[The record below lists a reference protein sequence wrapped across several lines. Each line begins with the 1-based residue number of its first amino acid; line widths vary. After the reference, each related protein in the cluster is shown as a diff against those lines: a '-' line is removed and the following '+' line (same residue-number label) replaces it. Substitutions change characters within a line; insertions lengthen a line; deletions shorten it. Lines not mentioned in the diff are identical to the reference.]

1 MRYNYFAMKKLVLSV
16 LLLSSFL
23 QQLYSESRVNLDTI
37 NNRVIKLFKQE
48 SYSDCYNLAKDLYSL
63 SKDADDTI
71 LVFNSLYYMGFS
83 NQRMGNMEKA
93 IDYNMRA
100 YEVSQSLQRLDLQSS
115 ILNNI
120 GNVYMVNDEDSV
132 AAVYFEK
139 SIEIE
144 KNLGESRRSQLAV
157 RLGNVST
164 AYMKLGRCEDAIS
177 AAEEGLRIDKE
188 IGRPN
193 KIAIRL
199 NQLGDVYVACGRQQ
213 DAIQCEREAYSYFE
227 KAGSKYG
234 MSIVLHSLGEMY
246 EQDSNIDSAL
256 YYFHKSLGCAEII
269 DNKLLIQEISKSL
282 YNIYK
287 DTNPRLAI
295 DYYEQYVN
303 IKDSIFNE
311 KNQKMLNDFQVRYS
325 TREKDLEI
333 ELYKRDNQ
341 YHENVLRL
349 TMLLIFLLIITIIL
363 LVRNG
368 ISRKRRNAVLLEL
381 NNIKNRSIS
390 VLSHDLKN
398 PVIAQKMVLNHLYE
412 NYDEISDDDM
422 KMYIA
427 ALTDSVNSLEELL
440 VNMLEWTKFEM
451 KRMEYKPINFD
462 IRDICFNEVVTLFN
476 TIAQKKQITI
486 RECDVKL
493 DSYIVYSD
501 IRMISAVLRN
511 LISNALKF
519 SSDGKEVVICFVD
532 LDDKIKVVVKDCGVG
547 ISEDKVKLLLSG
559 KSFTTLGTKGEQG
572 SGIGMDLINKMLHQC
587 NSELNITSVLGEGS
601 EFSFV
606 LKKINDDKRNCC

>member
-1 MRYNYFAMKKLVLSV
+1 MKKLVLSV

-23 QQLYSESRVNLDTI
+23 QQLYSESLVNLDTI

-48 SYSDCYNLAKDLYSL
+48 NYSDCYNLAKDLYSL
-63 SKDADDTI
+63 SKDANDTI

-83 NQRMGNMEKA
+83 NQRMGNVEKA

-256 YYFHKSLGCAEII
+256 FFFHKSLECAEII

-363 LVRNG
+363 LIRNG

-412 NYDEISDDDM
+412 NYDEISDEDM

-462 IRDICFNEVVTLFN
+462 IRDICFNEVVPLFN

-501 IRMISAVLRN
+501 LRMISAVLRN

-532 LDDKIKVVVKDCGVG
+532 LGDKIKIVVKDYGVG
-547 ISEDKVKLLLSG
+547 LSEDKVKLLLSG

>member
-1 MRYNYFAMKKLVLSV
+1 MKRVVLFLISFVLVSQ
-16 LLLSSFL
+16 S
-23 QQLYSESRVNLDTI
+23 YSENYENLDTI
-37 NNRVIKLFKQE
+37 YNRVAKLFKQE
-48 SYSDCYNLAKDLYSL
+48 KYIECNDLAKCLYEKSIETT
-63 SKDADDTI
+63 DTV

-144 KNLGESRRSQLAV
+144 KNLGDSRRSQLAV

-199 NQLGDVYVACGRQQ
+199 NQLGDVYMACGRHQE
-213 DAIQCEREAYSYFE
+213 AIQCEREAYSYFE

-234 MSIVLHSLGEMY
+234 MSIVLHSLGKMY
-246 EQDSNIDSAL
+246 EQDCNIDSAL
-256 YYFHKSLGCAEII
+256 FNFHKSLECAEII

-287 DTNPRLAI
+287 DTNPRLAV

-363 LVRNG
+363 LIRNG
-368 ISRKRRNAVLLEL
+368 LSRKRRNAVLLEL

-462 IRDICFNEVVTLFN
+462 IRDICFNEVVPLFN

-501 IRMISAVLRN
+501 LRMISAVLRN

-547 ISEDKVKLLLSG
+547 LPEDKVKLLLSG

-587 NSELNITSVLGEGS
+587 NSELNIKSVVGEGS

>member
-1 MRYNYFAMKKLVLSV
+1 MKKLVLSV

-48 SYSDCYNLAKDLYSL
+48 SYLDCYNLAKDLYSL
-63 SKDADDTI
+63 SKDANDTI

-199 NQLGDVYVACGRQQ
+199 NQLGDVYMACGSLQ

-234 MSIVLHSLGEMY
+234 MSIVLHSLGKMY

-256 YYFHKSLGCAEII
+256 FYFHKSLECAEII

-287 DTNPRLAI
+287 DTNPRLAV

-363 LVRNG
+363 LIRNG
-368 ISRKRRNAVLLEL
+368 LSRKRRNAVLLEL

-462 IRDICFNEVVTLFN
+462 IRDICFNEVVPLFN

-501 IRMISAVLRN
+501 LRMISAVLRN

-547 ISEDKVKLLLSG
+547 IPEDKVKLLLSG

-587 NSELNITSVLGEGS
+587 NSELNIKSVVGEGS
-601 EFSFV
+601 EFSFE

>member
-1 MRYNYFAMKKLVLSV
+1 MKKLVLSV

-48 SYSDCYNLAKDLYSL
+48 SYLDCYNLAKDLYSL
-63 SKDADDTI
+63 SKDANDTI

-144 KNLGESRRSQLAV
+144 KKLGDSRRSQLAV

-256 YYFHKSLGCAEII
+256 FYFHKSLECAEII

-287 DTNPRLAI
+287 DTNPRLAV

-363 LVRNG
+363 LIRNG
-368 ISRKRRNAVLLEL
+368 LSRKRRNAVLLEL

-462 IRDICFNEVVTLFN
+462 IRDICFNEVVPLFN

-501 IRMISAVLRN
+501 LRMISAVLRN

-547 ISEDKVKLLLSG
+547 IPEDKVKLLLSG

>member
-1 MRYNYFAMKKLVLSV
+1 MKRLGF
-16 LLLSSFL
+16 LLLFIFIICSHLFA
-23 QQLYSESRVNLDTI
+23 ENLDTI

-63 SKDADDTI
+63 SKEADDTT

-120 GNVYMVNDEDSV
+120 GNVYMVNDEDSIAV
-132 AAVYFEK
+132 VYFEK

-199 NQLGDVYVACGRQQ
+199 NQLGDVYMACGRLQ
-213 DAIQCEREAYSYFE
+213 DAIQCERDAYSYFE

-256 YYFHKSLGCAEII
+256 FYFHKSLECAEII

-341 YHENVLRL
+341 YNENVLKL

-363 LVRNG
+363 LIRNG
-368 ISRKRRNAVLLEL
+368 LSRKRRNAVLLEL

-462 IRDICFNEVVTLFN
+462 IRDICFNEVVPLFS

-519 SSDGKEVVICFVD
+519 SPDGKEVVICFND
-532 LDDKIKVVVKDCGVG
+532 LGNKIKVVVKDYGVG
-547 ISEDKVKLLLSG
+547 IPEDKVKLLLSG

-587 NSELNITSVLGEGS
+587 NSELNIKSVVGEGS
-601 EFSFV
+601 EFSFE
-606 LKKINDDKRNCC
+606 LKKINDDKCNCC

>member
-1 MRYNYFAMKKLVLSV
+1 MKR
-16 LLLSSFL
+16 LLLSILLSL
-23 QQLYSESRVNLDTI
+23 SLVYHSRSENTEYLDSI
-37 NNRVIKLFKQE
+37 GNCVIDLFKQE
-48 SYSDCYNLAKDLYSL
+48 KYLDCYNLAKDLYSL
-63 SKDADDTI
+63 SKEADDTT

-93 IDYNMRA
+93 IDYNMQA

-139 SIEIE
+139 SIMIE
-144 KNLGESRRSQLAV
+144 KKLGESRRSQLAV

-164 AYMKLGRCEDAIS
+164 AYMKLGRCEDAVS

-199 NQLGDVYVACGRQQ
+199 NQLGDVYMACGRLQ
-213 DAIQCEREAYSYFE
+213 DAIECEREAYSYFE
-227 KAGSKYG
+227 EAGSKYG
-234 MSIVLHSLGEMY
+234 MSIVLHSLGELKY
-246 EQDSNIDSAL
+246 ETEQADSAII
-256 YYFHKSLGCAEII
+256 YYENALLLAKEI
-269 DNKLLIQEISKSL
+269 DNKLLIQKISKSL
-282 YNIYK
+282 YKVNKEI
-287 DTNPRLAI
+287 DPMLAI
-295 DYYEQYVN
+295 EYLEKH
-303 IKDSIFNE
+303 ISLKDSIFNE
-311 KNQKMLNDFQVRYS
+311 RNQQMLNDFRIKYS
-325 TREKDLEI
+325 TREKELEI
-333 ELYKRDNQ
+333 EIHKKRIEYDRQ
-341 YHENVLRL
+341 ILKL
-349 TMLLIFLLIITIIL
+349 TSLTIIL
-363 LVRNG
+363 LIIALVLLIING
-368 ISRKRRNAVLLEL
+368 LSRKRRNAVLLEL

-462 IRDICFNEVVTLFN
+462 IRDICFNEVVPLFN

-519 SSDGKEVVICFVD
+519 SSDGKEVVICFND
-532 LDDKIKVVVKDCGVG
+532 LGNKIKVVVKDYGVG
-547 ISEDKVKLLLSG
+547 IPEDKVKLLLSG

-587 NSELNITSVLGEGS
+587 NSELNIKSVVGEGS
-601 EFSFV
+601 EFSFE
-606 LKKINDDKRNCC
+606 LKKINDDKCNCC

>member
-1 MRYNYFAMKKLVLSV
+1 MKKLILSIF
-16 LLLSSFL
+16 LLSLFIH
-23 QQLYSESRVNLDTI
+23 YSRSENTEYLDSI
-37 NNRVIKLFKQE
+37 SNCVIDLFKQE
-48 SYSDCYNLAKDLYSL
+48 KYLDCYNLAKDLYSL
-63 SKDADDTI
+63 SKEADDTT

-144 KNLGESRRSQLAV
+144 KNLGDSRRSQLAS
-157 RLGNVST
+157 RLGNIST

-177 AAEEGLRIDKE
+177 AAEEGLRIDKKV
-188 IGRPN
+188 GRPN

-199 NQLGDVYVACGRQQ
+199 NQLGNVYMNCGQLQ
-213 DAIQCEREAYSYFE
+213 DAIRCEREAYSYFE

-256 YYFHKSLGCAEII
+256 YYFHKSLECAEII

-287 DTNPRLAI
+287 DINPRLAI

-363 LVRNG
+363 LIRNG
-368 ISRKRRNAVLLEL
+368 LSRKRRNAVLLEL

-462 IRDICFNEVVTLFN
+462 IRDICFNEVVPLFN

-501 IRMISAVLRN
+501 LRMISAVLRN

-547 ISEDKVKLLLSG
+547 IPEDKVKLLLSG

-587 NSELNITSVLGEGS
+587 NSELNIKSVVGEGS
-601 EFSFV
+601 EFSFE
-606 LKKINDDKRNCC
+606 LKK

>member
-23 QQLYSESRVNLDTI
+23 QQLYSESLVNLDTI

-48 SYSDCYNLAKDLYSL
+48 SYLDCYNLAKDLYSL
-63 SKDADDTI
+63 SKDANDTI

-93 IDYNMRA
+93 IDYNMQA

-164 AYMKLGRCEDAIS
+164 AYMKLGRCEDAVS

-256 YYFHKSLGCAEII
+256 FYFHKSLECAEII

-311 KNQKMLNDFQVRYS
+311 KNQKMLNDFQIRYS

-363 LVRNG
+363 LIRNG
-368 ISRKRRNAVLLEL
+368 LSRKRRNAVLLEL

-462 IRDICFNEVVTLFN
+462 IRDICFNEVVPLFN

-501 IRMISAVLRN
+501 LRMISAVLRN

-519 SSDGKEVVICFVD
+519 SSEGKEVVICFND
-532 LDDKIKVVVKDCGVG
+532 LGNKIKVVVKDYGVG
-547 ISEDKVKLLLSG
+547 IPEDKVKLLLSG

-587 NSELNITSVLGEGS
+587 NSVLNIKSVVGEGS
-601 EFSFV
+601 EFSFE

>member
-1 MRYNYFAMKKLVLSV
+1 MKRVVLFLISFVLVSQ
-16 LLLSSFL
+16 S
-23 QQLYSESRVNLDTI
+23 YSENYENLDTI
-37 NNRVIKLFKQE
+37 YNRVAKLFKQE
-48 SYSDCYNLAKDLYSL
+48 KYIECNDLAKCLYEKSIETT
-63 SKDADDTI
+63 DTV

-144 KNLGESRRSQLAV
+144 KNLGDSRRSQLAV

-199 NQLGDVYVACGRQQ
+199 NQLGDVYMACGRHQE
-213 DAIQCEREAYSYFE
+213 AIQCEREAYSYFE

-234 MSIVLHSLGEMY
+234 MSIVLHSLGKMY
-246 EQDSNIDSAL
+246 EQDCNIDSAL
-256 YYFHKSLGCAEII
+256 FNFHKSLECAEII

-287 DTNPRLAI
+287 DTNPRLAV

-363 LVRNG
+363 LIRNG
-368 ISRKRRNAVLLEL
+368 LSRKRRNAVLLEL

-462 IRDICFNEVVTLFN
+462 IRDICFNEVVPLFN

-501 IRMISAVLRN
+501 LRMISAVLRN

-519 SSDGKEVVICFVD
+519 SSNGKEVVICFND
-532 LDDKIKVVVKDCGVG
+532 LGNKIKIVVKDYGVG
-547 ISEDKVKLLLSG
+547 IPEDKVKLLLSG

>member
-1 MRYNYFAMKKLVLSV
+1 MKKLVLSV

-63 SKDADDTI
+63 SKDANDTI

-144 KNLGESRRSQLAV
+144 KKLGDSRRSQLAV

-234 MSIVLHSLGEMY
+234 MSIVLHSLGKMY
-246 EQDSNIDSAL
+246 EQDGNIDSAL
-256 YYFHKSLGCAEII
+256 FYFHKSLECAEII

-287 DTNPRLAI
+287 DTNPRLAV

-462 IRDICFNEVVTLFN
+462 IRDICFNEVVPLFN

-501 IRMISAVLRN
+501 LRMISAVLRN

-532 LDDKIKVVVKDCGVG
+532 LDDKIKVIVKDYGVG
-547 ISEDKVKLLLSG
+547 IPEDKVKLLLSG

>member
-1 MRYNYFAMKKLVLSV
+1 MKKLVLSV

-23 QQLYSESRVNLDTI
+23 QQLYSESLVNLDTI

-48 SYSDCYNLAKDLYSL
+48 SYLDCYNLAKDLYSL
-63 SKDADDTI
+63 SKDANDTI

-93 IDYNMRA
+93 IDYNMQA

-164 AYMKLGRCEDAIS
+164 AYMKLGRCEDAVS

-256 YYFHKSLGCAEII
+256 FYFHKSLECAEII

-311 KNQKMLNDFQVRYS
+311 KNQKMLNDFQIRYS

-363 LVRNG
+363 LIRNG
-368 ISRKRRNAVLLEL
+368 LSRKRRNAVLLEL

-462 IRDICFNEVVTLFN
+462 IRDICFNEVVPLFN

-501 IRMISAVLRN
+501 LRMISAVLRN

-519 SSDGKEVVICFVD
+519 SSEGKEVVICFND
-532 LDDKIKVVVKDCGVG
+532 LGNKIKVVVKDYGVG
-547 ISEDKVKLLLSG
+547 IPEDKVKLLLSG

-587 NSELNITSVLGEGS
+587 NSVLNIKSVVGEGS
-601 EFSFV
+601 EFSFE

>member
-1 MRYNYFAMKKLVLSV
+1 MRYNYIAMKKLVLSV

-23 QQLYSESRVNLDTI
+23 QQLYSESLVNLDTI

-48 SYSDCYNLAKDLYSL
+48 NYSDCYNLAKDLYSL
-63 SKDADDTI
+63 SKDANDTI

-100 YEVSQSLQRLDLQSS
+100 YEVSQSLHRLDLQSS

-164 AYMKLGRCEDAIS
+164 AYMKLGRCEDAVS

-188 IGRPN
+188 VGRPN

-199 NQLGDVYVACGRQQ
+199 NQLGDVYMACGRRQ

-256 YYFHKSLGCAEII
+256 FYFHKSLECAEII

-363 LVRNG
+363 LIRNG
-368 ISRKRRNAVLLEL
+368 LSRKRRNAVLLEL

-462 IRDICFNEVVTLFN
+462 IRDICFNEVVPLFN

-501 IRMISAVLRN
+501 LRMISAVLRN

-519 SSDGKEVVICFVD
+519 SSEGKEVVICFVD
-532 LDDKIKVVVKDCGVG
+532 LGDKIKVVVKDCGVG
-547 ISEDKVKLLLSG
+547 LSEDKVKLLLSG

-572 SGIGMDLINKMLHQC
+572 SGIGMDLVNKMLHQC

-601 EFSFV
+601 EFSFE
-606 LKKINDDKRNCC
+606 LKNKR

>member
-1 MRYNYFAMKKLVLSV
+1 MKKLVLSV

-48 SYSDCYNLAKDLYSL
+48 SYLDCYNLAKDLYSL
-63 SKDADDTI
+63 SKDANDTI

-144 KNLGESRRSQLAV
+144 KNLGDSRRSQLAS
-157 RLGNVST
+157 RLGNIST
-164 AYMKLGRCEDAIS
+164 AYMKLGRCEDAIF

-199 NQLGDVYVACGRQQ
+199 NQLGDVYVACGRRQ

-234 MSIVLHSLGEMY
+234 MSIVLHSLGKMY

-256 YYFHKSLGCAEII
+256 FYFHKSLECAEII

-287 DTNPRLAI
+287 DTNPRLAV

-363 LVRNG
+363 LIRNG
-368 ISRKRRNAVLLEL
+368 LSRKRRNAVLLEL

-462 IRDICFNEVVTLFN
+462 IRDICFNEVVPLFN

-501 IRMISAVLRN
+501 LRMISAVLRN

-532 LDDKIKVVVKDCGVG
+532 LGNKIKVVVKDYGVG
-547 ISEDKVKLLLSG
+547 IPEDKVKLLLSG
-559 KSFTTLGTKGEQG
+559 KSFTTLGTKGEHG

-587 NSELNITSVLGEGS
+587 NSELNIKSVVGEGS
-601 EFSFV
+601 EFSFE

>member
-1 MRYNYFAMKKLVLSV
+1 MKKLVLSV

-23 QQLYSESRVNLDTI
+23 QQLYSESLVNLDTI

-48 SYSDCYNLAKDLYSL
+48 NYSDCYNLAKDLYSL
-63 SKDADDTI
+63 SKDANDTI

-256 YYFHKSLGCAEII
+256 FFFHKSLECAEII

-363 LVRNG
+363 LIRNG
-368 ISRKRRNAVLLEL
+368 LSRKRRNAVLLEL

-412 NYDEISDDDM
+412 NYDEISDEDM

-462 IRDICFNEVVTLFN
+462 IRDICFNEVVPLFN

-501 IRMISAVLRN
+501 LRMISAVLRN

-532 LDDKIKVVVKDCGVG
+532 LGDKIKIVVKDYGVG
-547 ISEDKVKLLLSG
+547 LSEDKVKLLLSG

>member
-1 MRYNYFAMKKLVLSV
+1 MKKLVLSV

>member
-1 MRYNYFAMKKLVLSV
+1 MKRVVLFLISFVLVSQ
-16 LLLSSFL
+16 S
-23 QQLYSESRVNLDTI
+23 YSENYENLDTI
-37 NNRVIKLFKQE
+37 FNRVAKLFKQE
-48 SYSDCYNLAKDLYSL
+48 KYLECNDLAKCLYEKSIETT
-63 SKDADDTI
+63 DTV

-93 IDYNMRA
+93 IDYNMQA

-144 KNLGESRRSQLAV
+144 KNLGDSRRSQLAS
-157 RLGNVST
+157 RLGNIST
-164 AYMKLGRCEDAIS
+164 AYMKLGRCEDAIF

-199 NQLGDVYVACGRQQ
+199 NQLGDVYMACGRQQ

-234 MSIVLHSLGEMY
+234 MSIVLHSLGKMY

-256 YYFHKSLGCAEII
+256 FYFHKSLECAEII

-287 DTNPRLAI
+287 DTNPRLAV

-363 LVRNG
+363 LIRNG
-368 ISRKRRNAVLLEL
+368 LSRKRRNAVLLEL

-462 IRDICFNEVVTLFN
+462 IRDICFNEVVPLFN

-511 LISNALKF
+511 LVSNALKF
-519 SSDGKEVVICFVD
+519 SFDGKEVVICFND
-532 LDDKIKVVVKDCGVG
+532 LGDKIKVVVKDYGVG
-547 ISEDKVKLLLSG
+547 LPEDKVKLLLSG

-587 NSELNITSVLGEGS
+587 NSELNIKSVVGEGS
-601 EFSFV
+601 EFSFE
-606 LKKINDDKRNCC
+606 LKK

>member
-1 MRYNYFAMKKLVLSV
+1 MKKLVLSV

-63 SKDADDTI
+63 SKDANDTI

-83 NQRMGNMEKA
+83 NQRMGNVEKA

-193 KIAIRL
+193 KIAIRM

-227 KAGSKYG
+227 KAGSK
-234 MSIVLHSLGEMY
+234 
-246 EQDSNIDSAL
+246 
-256 YYFHKSLGCAEII
+256 
-269 DNKLLIQEISKSL
+269 
-282 YNIYK
+282 
-287 DTNPRLAI
+287 
-295 DYYEQYVN
+295 
-303 IKDSIFNE
+303 
-311 KNQKMLNDFQVRYS
+311 
-325 TREKDLEI
+325 
-333 ELYKRDNQ
+333 
-341 YHENVLRL
+341 
-349 TMLLIFLLIITIIL
+349 
-363 LVRNG
+363 
-368 ISRKRRNAVLLEL
+368 
-381 NNIKNRSIS
+381 
-390 VLSHDLKN
+390 
-398 PVIAQKMVLNHLYE
+398 
-412 NYDEISDDDM
+412 
-422 KMYIA
+422 
-427 ALTDSVNSLEELL
+427 
-440 VNMLEWTKFEM
+440 
-451 KRMEYKPINFD
+451 
-462 IRDICFNEVVTLFN
+462 
-476 TIAQKKQITI
+476 
-486 RECDVKL
+486 
-493 DSYIVYSD
+493 
-501 IRMISAVLRN
+501 
-511 LISNALKF
+511 
-519 SSDGKEVVICFVD
+519 
-532 LDDKIKVVVKDCGVG
+532 
-547 ISEDKVKLLLSG
+547 
-559 KSFTTLGTKGEQG
+559 
-572 SGIGMDLINKMLHQC
+572 
-587 NSELNITSVLGEGS
+587 
-601 EFSFV
+601 
-606 LKKINDDKRNCC
+606 

>member
-1 MRYNYFAMKKLVLSV
+1 MKKLVL
-16 LLLSSFL
+16 LLILFFMA
-23 QQLYSESRVNLDTI
+23 LYSYSENSENLDTI
-37 NNRVIKLFKQE
+37 FNRVAKLFKQE
-48 SYSDCYNLAKDLYSL
+48 KYLECNDLAKCLYEKSIETT
-63 SKDADDTI
+63 DTV

-144 KNLGESRRSQLAV
+144 KNLGDSRRSQLAV

-164 AYMKLGRCEDAIS
+164 AYIKLGRCEDAIS
-177 AAEEGLRIDKE
+177 AVEEGLRIDKE
-188 IGRPN
+188 VGRPN

-199 NQLGDVYVACGRQQ
+199 NQLGNVYMKCGQLQ
-213 DAIQCEREAYSYFE
+213 EAIRCEREAYSYFE

-256 YYFHKSLGCAEII
+256 FYFHKSLECAEII

-287 DTNPRLAI
+287 DTNPRLAV

-311 KNQKMLNDFQVRYS
+311 KKQKMLNDFQVRYS

-341 YHENVLRL
+341 YHENVLKL

-363 LVRNG
+363 LIING
-368 ISRKRRNAVLLEL
+368 LSRKRRNAVLLEL

-462 IRDICFNEVVTLFN
+462 IRDICFNEVVPLFN

-486 RECDVKL
+486 RECNVKL

-547 ISEDKVKLLLSG
+547 IPEDKVKLLLSG
-559 KSFTTLGTKGEQG
+559 KSFTTLGTNGEQG

-587 NSELNITSVLGEGS
+587 NSELNIKSVVGEGS
-601 EFSFV
+601 EFSFE
-606 LKKINDDKRNCC
+606 LKK

>member
-1 MRYNYFAMKKLVLSV
+1 MKRLGF
-16 LLLSSFL
+16 LLLFIFIIC
-23 QQLYSESRVNLDTI
+23 SRLFAENLDTI

-63 SKDADDTI
+63 SKESDDTT

-120 GNVYMVNDEDSV
+120 GNIYMVNDEDSIAV
-132 AAVYFEK
+132 VYFEK
-139 SIEIE
+139 SVEIE

-213 DAIQCEREAYSYFE
+213 DAIQCEREAYSYFD
-227 KAGSKYG
+227 KAGSRYG
-234 MSIVLHSLGEMY
+234 MSIVLHSLGKMY
-246 EQDSNIDSAL
+246 EKDSNIDSAL
-256 YYFHKSLGCAEII
+256 YYFHKSLECAEII

-287 DTNPRLAI
+287 DTNPRLAV

-363 LVRNG
+363 LIRNG

-462 IRDICFNEVVTLFN
+462 IRDICFNEVVPLFS

-519 SSDGKEVVICFVD
+519 SSDGKEVVICFND
-532 LDDKIKVVVKDCGVG
+532 LGNKIKVVVKDYGVG
-547 ISEDKVKLLLSG
+547 LPEDKVKLLLSG

>member
-1 MRYNYFAMKKLVLSV
+1 MKKLVLSV

-23 QQLYSESRVNLDTI
+23 QQLYSESLVNLDTI

-48 SYSDCYNLAKDLYSL
+48 NYSDCYNLAKDLYSL
-63 SKDADDTI
+63 SKDANDTI

-100 YEVSQSLQRLDLQSS
+100 YEVSQSLHRLDLQSS

-164 AYMKLGRCEDAIS
+164 AYMKLGRCEDAVS

-188 IGRPN
+188 VGRPN

-199 NQLGDVYVACGRQQ
+199 NQLGDVYMACGRQQ

-234 MSIVLHSLGEMY
+234 MSIVLHSLGKMY

-256 YYFHKSLGCAEII
+256 YYFHKSLECAEII

-311 KNQKMLNDFQVRYS
+311 KNQNMLNDFQVRYS

-341 YHENVLRL
+341 YHENVLKL

-363 LVRNG
+363 LIING
-368 ISRKRRNAVLLEL
+368 LSRKRRNAVLLEL

-462 IRDICFNEVVTLFN
+462 IRDICFNEVVPLFN

-501 IRMISAVLRN
+501 LRMISAVLRN

-532 LDDKIKVVVKDCGVG
+532 LDDKIKVVVKDYGVG
-547 ISEDKVKLLLSG
+547 IPEDKVKLLLSG

-587 NSELNITSVLGEGS
+587 NSELNIKSVVGEGS
-601 EFSFV
+601 EFYFV

>member
-1 MRYNYFAMKKLVLSV
+1 MKR
-16 LLLSSFL
+16 LLLSILLSL
-23 QQLYSESRVNLDTI
+23 SLVYHSRSENTEYLDSI
-37 NNRVIKLFKQE
+37 GNCVIDLFKQE
-48 SYSDCYNLAKDLYSL
+48 KYLDCYNLAKDLYSL
-63 SKDADDTI
+63 SIEADDTT

-93 IDYNMRA
+93 IDYNMQA

-139 SIEIE
+139 SIMIE
-144 KNLGESRRSQLAV
+144 KKLGESRSSQLAV

-199 NQLGDVYVACGRQQ
+199 NQLGDVYMACGRLQ
-213 DAIQCEREAYSYFE
+213 DAIECEREAYSYFE
-227 KAGSKYG
+227 EAGSKYG
-234 MSIVLHSLGEMY
+234 MSIVLHSLGELKY
-246 EQDSNIDSAL
+246 ETEQADSAII
-256 YYFHKSLGCAEII
+256 YYENALLLAKEI
-269 DNKLLIQEISKSL
+269 DNKLLIQKISKSL
-282 YNIYK
+282 YKVNKEI
-287 DTNPRLAI
+287 DPMLAI
-295 DYYEQYVN
+295 EYLEKH
-303 IKDSIFNE
+303 ISLKDSIFNE
-311 KNQKMLNDFQVRYS
+311 RNQQMLNDFRIKYS
-325 TREKDLEI
+325 TREKELEI
-333 ELYKRDNQ
+333 EIHKKRIEYD
-341 YHENVLRL
+341 RL
-349 TMLLIFLLIITIIL
+349 ILKLTSLTIIL
-363 LVRNG
+363 LIIALVLLIING
-368 ISRKRRNAVLLEL
+368 LSRKRRNAVLLEL

-422 KMYIA
+422 KMYVA

-451 KRMEYKPINFD
+451 KRMDYKPINFD
-462 IRDICFNEVVTLFN
+462 IRDICFNEVVPLFS

-511 LISNALKF
+511 LVSNALKF
-519 SSDGKEVVICFVD
+519 SPDGKEVVICFND
-532 LDDKIKVVVKDCGVG
+532 LGDKIKVVVKDYGVG
-547 ISEDKVKLLLSG
+547 IPEDKVKLLLSG
-559 KSFTTLGTKGEQG
+559 KSFTTLGTNGEQG

-587 NSELNITSVLGEGS
+587 NSELNIKSVVGEGS
-601 EFSFV
+601 EFSFE
-606 LKKINDDKRNCC
+606 LKK

>member
-1 MRYNYFAMKKLVLSV
+1 MKKLILSIFF
-16 LLLSSFL
+16 LSLFIH
-23 QQLYSESRVNLDTI
+23 YSRSENTEYLDSI
-37 NNRVIKLFKQE
+37 GNCVIDLFKQE
-48 SYSDCYNLAKDLYSL
+48 KYLDCYNLAKDLYSL
-63 SKDADDTI
+63 SKEADDTT

-93 IDYNMRA
+93 IDYNMQA
-100 YEVSQSLQRLDLQSS
+100 YEVSQSLHRLDLQSS

-199 NQLGDVYVACGRQQ
+199 NQLGDVYMACGRLQ
-213 DAIQCEREAYSYFE
+213 DAIECEREAYSYFE
-227 KAGSKYG
+227 EAGSKYG
-234 MSIVLHSLGEMY
+234 MSIVLHSLGELKY
-246 EQDSNIDSAL
+246 ETEQADSAII
-256 YYFHKSLGCAEII
+256 YYENALLLAKEI
-269 DNKLLIQEISKSL
+269 DNKLLIQKISKSL
-282 YNIYK
+282 YKVNKEI
-287 DTNPRLAI
+287 DPMLAI
-295 DYYEQYVN
+295 EYLEKH
-303 IKDSIFNE
+303 ISLKDSIFNE
-311 KNQKMLNDFQVRYS
+311 RNQQMLNDFRIKYS
-325 TREKDLEI
+325 TREKELEVEIHKKRI
-333 ELYKRDNQ
+333 EYDRQILK
-341 YHENVLRL
+341 L
-349 TMLLIFLLIITIIL
+349 TSLTIIL
-363 LVRNG
+363 LIIALVLLIING
-368 ISRKRRNAVLLEL
+368 LSRKRRNAVLLEL

-462 IRDICFNEVVTLFN
+462 IRDICFNEVVPLFN

-511 LISNALKF
+511 LVSNALKF
-519 SSDGKEVVICFVD
+519 SPDGKEVVICFND
-532 LDDKIKVVVKDCGVG
+532 LGNKIKVVVKDYGVG
-547 ISEDKVKLLLSG
+547 IPEDKVKLLLSG

-587 NSELNITSVLGEGS
+587 NSELNIKSVVGEGS
-601 EFSFV
+601 EFSFE
-606 LKKINDDKRNCC
+606 LKKINDDKCNCC

>member
-48 SYSDCYNLAKDLYSL
+48 NYSDCYNLAKDLYSL
-63 SKDADDTI
+63 SKDANDTI

-100 YEVSQSLQRLDLQSS
+100 YEVSQSLHRLDLQSS

-164 AYMKLGRCEDAIS
+164 AYMKLGRCEDAVS

-188 IGRPN
+188 VGRPN

-199 NQLGDVYVACGRQQ
+199 NQLGDVYMACGRQQ
-213 DAIQCEREAYSYFE
+213 DAIQCERLAYSYFE

-234 MSIVLHSLGEMY
+234 MSIVLHSLGEMKY
-246 EQDSNIDSAL
+246 ETEQADSAII
-256 YYFHKSLGCAEII
+256 YYENALRLAKEI
-269 DNKLLIQEISKSL
+269 DNKLLRHKISKSL
-282 YNIYK
+282 YIVNKEI
-287 DTNPRLAI
+287 DPLLAI
-295 DYYEQYVN
+295 EYLEKY
-303 IKDSIFNE
+303 IALKDSIFND
-311 KNQKMLNDFQVRYS
+311 KNQQMLNDFRIKYS
-325 TREKDLEI
+325 TREKELEI
-333 ELYKRDNQ
+333 EIHKKRIEYD
-341 YHENVLRL
+341 RL
-349 TMLLIFLLIITIIL
+349 ILKFTSLTIIL
-363 LVRNG
+363 LIVALVLLIING
-368 ISRKRRNAVLLEL
+368 LSRKRRNAVLLEL

-462 IRDICFNEVVTLFN
+462 IRDICFNEVVPLFN

-501 IRMISAVLRN
+501 LRMISAVLRN

-532 LDDKIKVVVKDCGVG
+532 LGDKIKIVVKDCGVG
-547 ISEDKVKLLLSG
+547 LSEDKVKLLLSG

>member
-1 MRYNYFAMKKLVLSV
+1 MRYNYIAMKKLVLSV

-23 QQLYSESRVNLDTI
+23 QQLYSESLVNLDTI

-48 SYSDCYNLAKDLYSL
+48 NYSDCYNLAKDLYSL
-63 SKDADDTI
+63 SKDANDTI

-246 EQDSNIDSAL
+246 EQDSNIDSDL
-256 YYFHKSLGCAEII
+256 FFFHKSLECAEII

-363 LVRNG
+363 LIRNG

-412 NYDEISDDDM
+412 NYDEISDEDM

-462 IRDICFNEVVTLFN
+462 IRDICFNEVVPLFN

-501 IRMISAVLRN
+501 LRMISAVLRN

-532 LDDKIKVVVKDCGVG
+532 LGDKIKIVVKDYGVG
-547 ISEDKVKLLLSG
+547 LSEDKVKLLLSG

>member
-1 MRYNYFAMKKLVLSV
+1 MRYNYIAMKKLVLSV

-23 QQLYSESRVNLDTI
+23 QQLYSESLVNLDTI

-48 SYSDCYNLAKDLYSL
+48 NYSDCYNLAKDLYSL
-63 SKDADDTI
+63 SKDANDTI

-199 NQLGDVYVACGRQQ
+199 NQLGDVYMACGRQQ
-213 DAIQCEREAYSYFE
+213 EAIQCEREAYSYFE

-256 YYFHKSLGCAEII
+256 FYFHKSLGCAEII

-287 DTNPRLAI
+287 DTNPRLSI

-363 LVRNG
+363 LIRNG
-368 ISRKRRNAVLLEL
+368 LSRKRRNAVLLEL

-412 NYDEISDDDM
+412 NYDEINDDDM

-462 IRDICFNEVVTLFN
+462 IRDICFNEVVPLFN

-501 IRMISAVLRN
+501 LRMISAVLRN

-519 SSDGKEVVICFVD
+519 SSEGKEVVICFVD
-532 LDDKIKVVVKDCGVG
+532 LGDKIKVVVKDCGVG
-547 ISEDKVKLLLSG
+547 LSEDKVKLLLSG

-572 SGIGMDLINKMLHQC
+572 SGIGMDLVNKMLHQC

-601 EFSFV
+601 EFSFE
-606 LKKINDDKRNCC
+606 LKNKR

>member
-1 MRYNYFAMKKLVLSV
+1 MKKLVLSV

-23 QQLYSESRVNLDTI
+23 QQLYSESLVNLDTI

-48 SYSDCYNLAKDLYSL
+48 SYLDCYNLAKDLYSL
-63 SKDADDTI
+63 SKDANDTI

-164 AYMKLGRCEDAIS
+164 AYMKLGRCEDAVS

-188 IGRPN
+188 VGRPN

-199 NQLGDVYVACGRQQ
+199 NQLGDVYMACGRQQ

-256 YYFHKSLGCAEII
+256 FYFHKSLGCAEII

-287 DTNPRLAI
+287 DTNPRLAV

-363 LVRNG
+363 LIRNG
-368 ISRKRRNAVLLEL
+368 LSRKRRNAVLLEL

-462 IRDICFNEVVTLFN
+462 IRDVCFNEVVPLFN

-501 IRMISAVLRN
+501 LRMISAVLRN

-547 ISEDKVKLLLSG
+547 IPEDKVKLLLSG

-587 NSELNITSVLGEGS
+587 NSELNIMSVLGEGS

>member
-1 MRYNYFAMKKLVLSV
+1 MKKLVLSV

-37 NNRVIKLFKQE
+37 NNRVIKFFKQE
-48 SYSDCYNLAKDLYSL
+48 SYLDCYNLAKDLYSL
-63 SKDADDTI
+63 SKDANDTI

-100 YEVSQSLQRLDLQSS
+100 YEVSQLLQRLDLQSS

-144 KNLGESRRSQLAV
+144 KKLGDSRRSQLAV

-227 KAGSKYG
+227 KSGSKYG
-234 MSIVLHSLGEMY
+234 MSIVLHSLGKMY
-246 EQDSNIDSAL
+246 EQDSNIDSSL
-256 YYFHKSLGCAEII
+256 FYFHKSLECAEII

-287 DTNPRLAI
+287 DINPRLAI

-363 LVRNG
+363 LIRNG
-368 ISRKRRNAVLLEL
+368 LSRKRRNAVLLEL

-462 IRDICFNEVVTLFN
+462 IRDICFNEVVPLFN

-501 IRMISAVLRN
+501 LRMISAVLRN

-519 SSDGKEVVICFVD
+519 SSDSKEVVICFVD

-547 ISEDKVKLLLSG
+547 IPEDKVKLLLSG

-587 NSELNITSVLGEGS
+587 NSELNITSVVGEGS

-606 LKKINDDKRNCC
+606 LKK

>member
-1 MRYNYFAMKKLVLSV
+1 MKKLVLSV

-23 QQLYSESRVNLDTI
+23 QQLYSESLVNLDTI

-48 SYSDCYNLAKDLYSL
+48 NYSDCYNLAKDLYSL
-63 SKDADDTI
+63 SKDANDTI

-144 KNLGESRRSQLAV
+144 KNLGDSRRSQLAV

-256 YYFHKSLGCAEII
+256 FFFHKSLECAEII

-287 DTNPRLAI
+287 DTNPRLAV

-363 LVRNG
+363 LIRNG

-462 IRDICFNEVVTLFN
+462 IRDICFNEVVPLFN

-501 IRMISAVLRN
+501 LRMISAVLRN

-532 LDDKIKVVVKDCGVG
+532 LGDKIKIVVKDYGVG
-547 ISEDKVKLLLSG
+547 LSEDKVKLLLSG

-601 EFSFV
+601 EFSFE

>member
-1 MRYNYFAMKKLVLSV
+1 MRYNYIAMKKLVLSV

-23 QQLYSESRVNLDTI
+23 QQLYSESLVNLDTI

-48 SYSDCYNLAKDLYSL
+48 NYSDCYNLAKDLYSL
-63 SKDADDTI
+63 SKDANDTI

-256 YYFHKSLGCAEII
+256 FFFHKSLECAEII

-363 LVRNG
+363 LIRNG

-412 NYDEISDDDM
+412 NYDEISDEDM

-462 IRDICFNEVVTLFN
+462 IRDICFNEVVPLFN

-501 IRMISAVLRN
+501 LRMISAVLRN

-532 LDDKIKVVVKDCGVG
+532 LGDKIKIVVKDYGVG
-547 ISEDKVKLLLSG
+547 LSEDKVKLLLSG

>member
-1 MRYNYFAMKKLVLSV
+1 MRYNYIAMKKLVLSV

-23 QQLYSESRVNLDTI
+23 QQLYSESLVNLDTI

-48 SYSDCYNLAKDLYSL
+48 NYSDCYNLAKDLYSL
-63 SKDADDTI
+63 SKDANDTI

-100 YEVSQSLQRLDLQSS
+100 YEVSQSLHRLDLQSS

-164 AYMKLGRCEDAIS
+164 AYMKLGRCEDAVS

-188 IGRPN
+188 VGRPN

-199 NQLGDVYVACGRQQ
+199 NQLGDVYMACGRQQ
-213 DAIQCEREAYSYFE
+213 EAIQCEREAYSYFE

-256 YYFHKSLGCAEII
+256 FYFHKSLECAEII

-287 DTNPRLAI
+287 DTNPRLAV

-311 KNQKMLNDFQVRYS
+311 KNQKMLNDFRIKYS

-462 IRDICFNEVVTLFN
+462 IRDICFNEVVPLFN

-501 IRMISAVLRN
+501 LRMISAVLRN

-547 ISEDKVKLLLSG
+547 IPEDKVKLLLSG

-587 NSELNITSVLGEGS
+587 NSELNIMSVLGEGS

>member
-1 MRYNYFAMKKLVLSV
+1 MKKLVL
-16 LLLSSFL
+16 LLILFFMA
-23 QQLYSESRVNLDTI
+23 LYSYSENSDNLDTI
-37 NNRVIKLFKQE
+37 FNRVAKLFKQE
-48 SYSDCYNLAKDLYSL
+48 KYLECNDLAKCLYEKSIETT
-63 SKDADDTI
+63 DTV

-144 KNLGESRRSQLAV
+144 KNLGDSRRSQLAS
-157 RLGNVST
+157 RLGNIST
-164 AYMKLGRCEDAIS
+164 AYMKLGRCEDAVY

-188 IGRPN
+188 VGRPN

-199 NQLGDVYVACGRQQ
+199 NQLGDVYMACGRQQ

-234 MSIVLHSLGEMY
+234 MSIVLHSLGKMY

-256 YYFHKSLGCAEII
+256 YYFHKSLECAEII

-287 DTNPRLAI
+287 DTNPRLAV

-363 LVRNG
+363 LIRNG
-368 ISRKRRNAVLLEL
+368 LSRKRRNAVLLEL

-462 IRDICFNEVVTLFN
+462 IRDICFNEVVPLFN

-501 IRMISAVLRN
+501 LRMISAVLRN

-547 ISEDKVKLLLSG
+547 LPEDKVKLLLSG

-587 NSELNITSVLGEGS
+587 NSELNITSVLGKGS

>member
-1 MRYNYFAMKKLVLSV
+1 MKRLGF
-16 LLLSSFL
+16 LLLFIFIICSHLFA
-23 QQLYSESRVNLDTI
+23 ENLDTI

-63 SKDADDTI
+63 SKEADDTT

-120 GNVYMVNDEDSV
+120 GNVYMVNDEDSIAV
-132 AAVYFEK
+132 VYFEK

-199 NQLGDVYVACGRQQ
+199 NQLGDVYMACGRRQE
-213 DAIQCEREAYSYFE
+213 AIQCEREAYSYFE

-234 MSIVLHSLGEMY
+234 MSIVLHSLGEMKY
-246 EQDSNIDSAL
+246 ETEQADSAII
-256 YYFHKSLGCAEII
+256 YYENALRLAKEI
-269 DNKLLIQEISKSL
+269 DNKLLRHKISKSL
-282 YNIYK
+282 YIVNKEI
-287 DTNPRLAI
+287 DPLLAI
-295 DYYEQYVN
+295 EYLEKY
-303 IKDSIFNE
+303 IALKDSIFND
-311 KNQKMLNDFQVRYS
+311 KNQQMLNDFRIKYS

-363 LVRNG
+363 LIRNG
-368 ISRKRRNAVLLEL
+368 LSRKRRNAVLLEL

-451 KRMEYKPINFD
+451 KRMDYKPINFD
-462 IRDICFNEVVTLFN
+462 IRDICFNEVVPLFS

-493 DSYIVYSD
+493 DRYIVYSD

-532 LDDKIKVVVKDCGVG
+532 LDDKIKVVVKDYGVG
-547 ISEDKVKLLLSG
+547 IPEDKVKLLLSG

-601 EFSFV
+601 EFSFE
-606 LKKINDDKRNCC
+606 LKK

>member
-1 MRYNYFAMKKLVLSV
+1 MKKLVLSV

-451 KRMEYKPINFD
+451 KRMEQKPINFD

>member
-1 MRYNYFAMKKLVLSV
+1 MKKLVL
-16 LLLSSFL
+16 LLILFFMA
-23 QQLYSESRVNLDTI
+23 LYSYSENSENLDTI
-37 NNRVIKLFKQE
+37 FNRVAKLFKQE
-48 SYSDCYNLAKDLYSL
+48 KYLECNDLAKCLYEKSIETT
-63 SKDADDTI
+63 DTV

-256 YYFHKSLGCAEII
+256 FFFHKSLECAEII

-341 YHENVLRL
+341 YHENVLKL

-363 LVRNG
+363 LIRNG

-412 NYDEISDDDM
+412 NYDEISDEDM

-462 IRDICFNEVVTLFN
+462 IRDICFNEVVPLFN

-501 IRMISAVLRN
+501 LRMISAVLRN

-532 LDDKIKVVVKDCGVG
+532 LGDKIKIVVKDYGVG
-547 ISEDKVKLLLSG
+547 LSEDKVKLLLSG

>member
-1 MRYNYFAMKKLVLSV
+1 MKKLVLSV

-48 SYSDCYNLAKDLYSL
+48 SYLDCYNLAKDLYSL
-63 SKDADDTI
+63 SKDANDTI

-100 YEVSQSLQRLDLQSS
+100 YEVSQSLHRLDLQSS

-246 EQDSNIDSAL
+246 EQDSNIDSSL
-256 YYFHKSLGCAEII
+256 FYFHKSLECAEII

-363 LVRNG
+363 LIRNG
-368 ISRKRRNAVLLEL
+368 LSRKRRNAVLLEL

-462 IRDICFNEVVTLFN
+462 IRDICFNEVVPLFN

-519 SSDGKEVVICFVD
+519 SFDGKDVVICFND
-532 LDDKIKVVVKDCGVG
+532 LGNKIKVVVKDYGVG
-547 ISEDKVKLLLSG
+547 IPEDKVKLLLSG
-559 KSFTTLGTKGEQG
+559 KSFTTLGTNGEQG
-572 SGIGMDLINKMLHQC
+572 SGIGMDLINKMLYQC
-587 NSELNITSVLGEGS
+587 NSELNIKSVVGEGS
-601 EFSFV
+601 EFSFE
-606 LKKINDDKRNCC
+606 LKK